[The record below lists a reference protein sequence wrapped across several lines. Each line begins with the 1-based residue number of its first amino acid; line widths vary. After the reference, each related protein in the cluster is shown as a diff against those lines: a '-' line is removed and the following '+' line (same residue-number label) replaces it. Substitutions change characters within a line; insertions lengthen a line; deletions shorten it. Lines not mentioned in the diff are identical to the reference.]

1 MKKSIKVTLFILL
14 LLVVDQIIKFL
25 VKTNMAL
32 YEEIKIFECARIYFI
47 ENPGMAFGITL
58 GSKTFLTIFRVIFS
72 FALLYY
78 VVKLVQKN
86 WHLSYIF
93 CVGLIFAGA
102 IGNIIDSLFYGLIFS
117 ESTPFTVATLFPS
130 GGGYGTFLHGKV
142 VDMFYFPIF
151 EFPEWIPF
159 LGGETF
165 FSPIFNFADSCIT
178 VGIFMLL
185 IFFRKDFND
194 SFNEIFSKQKN
205 TQPTT
210 TENE

>member
-1 MKKSIKVTLFILL
+1 MKKSLKVTLFILL

-32 YEEIKIFECARIYFI
+32 YEEIKIFEWARIYFI

-78 VVKLVQKN
+78 VVKLVQTN
-86 WHLSYIF
+86 WRLSYIF

-102 IGNIIDSLFYGLIFS
+102 IGNIIDSLFYGLVFS

-151 EFPEWIPF
+151 EFPKWIPF

-165 FSPIFNFADSCIT
+165 FSPVFNFADSCIT
-178 VGIFMLL
+178 VGIFLLL
-185 IFFRKDFND
+185 IFFYKDFND
-194 SFNEIFSKQKN
+194 SFNEIF
-205 TQPTT
+205 
-210 TENE
+210 